1 MRIFALGRAIRSGVT
16 HFWRNIWL
24 SLAATG
30 VMMLTLAMLSLLL
43 TVTVLGQNILKG
55 IESKV
60 DITVFMADDAAE
72 GAIMAVKADAE
83 GFNEVDQINYISKD
97 QALSAFRSKHKD
109 NPLIS
114 QALSELGSN
123 PLQAALV
130 IRADKPESYQQ
141 ISEQL
146 KSPKYERVIARVSYD
161 DNREIITRLTSVIDT
176 TRKVGLG
183 ITAALAVIAVLV
195 TFNTIRLAIY
205 GYHREIEIMTLV
217 GASPWFIKG
226 PFVIEGILAGAI
238 SSFVTILFLYPF
250 LKIISPKIG
259 AFFVDNQ
266 FSIYTWALGNYVLVI
281 GMIGGAGILLGAISS
296 IIAVQRYLKQND

>member
-1 MRIFALGRAIRSGVT
+1 MKLFTFGRAFRSGIT

-30 VMMLTLAMLSLLL
+30 VMVLTLAMLSLLL
-43 TVTVLGQNILKG
+43 IVSVLGQNILKG

-72 GAIMAVKADAE
+72 AAILAVKTDIE
-83 GFNEVDQINYISKD
+83 GFKDVSNVAYVSKD
-97 QALSAFRSKHKD
+97 QALSAFRDKHKE
-109 NPLIS
+109 NPMIA
-114 QALSELGSN
+114 QALMELGSN

-130 IRADKPESYQQ
+130 VRAENTDAYNS
-141 ISEQL
+141 ISEAL
-146 KSPKYERVIARVSYD
+146 KSPKYQRLIARVTYD
-161 DNREIITRLTSVIDT
+161 DNSEIITRLSSVIKT
-176 TRKVGLG
+176 SRKVGMA
-183 ITAALAVIAVLV
+183 ITIALAVIAILV

-226 PFVIEGILAGAI
+226 PFVIEGVVSGGVASIA
-238 SSFVTILFLYPF
+238 TIALLYPF
-250 LKIISPKIG
+250 LKIISPRIG

-266 FSIYTWALGNYVLVI
+266 FSIYGWATGNYVMVI
-281 GMIGGAGILLGAISS
+281 ALIGGAGVLLGAISS
-296 IIAVQRYLKQND
+296 IIAVQRYLRAQ

>member
-1 MRIFALGRAIRSGVT
+1 MKIFAFTRAIRSGAT

-30 VMMLTLAMLSLLL
+30 VMVLTLAMLSLLL
-43 TVTVLGQNILKG
+43 IVSILGQNILKG

-72 GAIMAVKADAE
+72 TAILAVKADIE
-83 GFNEVDQINYISKD
+83 GFKDVSNVVYVSKD
-97 QALSAFRSKHKD
+97 QALSAFRDKHKE
-109 NPLIS
+109 NSMIA
-114 QALSELGSN
+114 QALTELGSN

-130 IRADKPESYQQ
+130 VRADNTDAYNNINEA
-141 ISEQL
+141 L
-146 KSPKYERVIARVSYD
+146 KSPKYERLIARVTYD
-161 DNREIITRLTSVIDT
+161 DNSEIITRLSAVVKTS
-176 TRKVGLG
+176 RKVGLA
-183 ITAALAVIAVLV
+183 ITFALAVIAVLV

-226 PFVIEGILAGAI
+226 PFVIEGIIAGGVASIFTLA
-238 SSFVTILFLYPF
+238 FLYPF
-250 LKIISPKIG
+250 LRVVSPQVG

-266 FSIYTWALGNYVLVI
+266 FSIYNWAMGNFVLIIALV
-281 GMIGGAGILLGAISS
+281 GGTGVLLGAISS
-296 IIAVQRYLKQND
+296 IIAVQRYLRAQ